1 MYIICP
7 RCYSGNA
14 TRIQQPSTPNV
25 GTQLGMAT
33 LGTQLA
39 KHLPLPTPWGQL
51 AGGLIGSLLGQ
62 TFEPPPRPAPVIFQ
76 CNDCQCQ
83 FN

>member
-7 RCYSGNA
+7 RCYSTRA
-14 TRIQQPSTPNV
+14 TRIQQPAPASV
-25 GTQLGMAT
+25 STQLGMAT

-39 KHLPLPTPWGQL
+39 RHLPLPAPWGQL

-62 TFEPPPRPAPVIFQ
+62 AIDQHTRPPVVVFE
-76 CNDCQCQ
+76 CNDCHHR
-83 FN
+83 FE